1 MKLTTLESRLVA
13 AGLARPGL
21 PPTVPA
27 RASGDY
33 PTGVDGFSVHVGWR
47 DGEPVVAAVA
57 FHARWTEAYRAAEA
71 RLGPVYDAADEE
83 RVIAAALDAVGA

>member
-1 MKLTTLESRLVA
+1 MSLTTLESRLVS

-21 PPTVPA
+21 TPAVPV

-47 DGEPVVAAVA
+47 DGEPVVAPVA

-71 RLGPVYDAADEE
+71 QLGPVYDEADEE
-83 RVIAAALDAVGA
+83 RVICAALDAVGA